1 MEFERALALHRQGRA
16 EEAAGAY
23 EQLLLAEPAHLDA
36 LVHLGVLRLG
46 QGRAGEAEAL
56 LRRAATAAP
65 HSAEA
70 VGNLAAAL
78 QAQARHEEAAAHY
91 ERALALK
98 PDMAD
103 ARFGMAACLQACGR
117 NEEAIACYR
126 FLLATD
132 PAHPEA
138 NYGLATL
145 LAQHG
150 RADEAA
156 EKFRAALAAD
166 PDFAEASFGL
176 GKLLARGDAVEEAIG
191 YFLHALDV
199 DPDYIEA
206 RFALGTAL
214 AQLRRD
220 DEAIVAFRAVLA
232 AMPEHAWA
240 NYGLAVLLAQHGHAD
255 EAAAKFRAAL
265 AAHPNF
271 ALASYGLGRLLAGG
285 DTVEQAR
292 DCFLRAL
299 EIDPDYTDARVALAA
314 TLSKLHR
321 DDEAM
326 AEFRTALLAE
336 PDHPEAHNGIGVLL
350 YRKQL
355 PIEAIRHYRSALARK
370 PKHVDAMVGLAN
382 ALKSISEHDEALE
395 MARRA
400 VALRP
405 DHAWA
410 ASVLGGI
417 LGETGSID
425 EADVQLRRALALA
438 PDQPEF
444 SYAVV
449 QLKKIAPGDDAL
461 RALED
466 LLPRA
471 ATLSVQ
477 DQSILHFA
485 LAMAYDDIGER
496 DRGFAHLLLG
506 NAAKRSLI
514 DYDAAATASA
524 MDRIAQ
530 VFTADMLSARRDLG
544 DPSRLPVFIVGMPRS
559 GTTLVEQTLAS
570 HHAVFGAGERMDVS
584 LGANGLRTER
594 PGAPG
599 FPDAVVTMS
608 GEAFR
613 RMGSDY
619 VAALRPL
626 APNAARIT
634 DKLPGNFV
642 FLGLIRL
649 MLPNARIIHL
659 VRDPV
664 DTCLSCFSK
673 LFTEGVTFSYDLAEL
688 GGHHRAYQRLMA
700 HWRSVLPPDVF
711 MEVRYEEL
719 VHDFEPQ
726 VRRLVAFCG
735 LDWDPACL
743 EFHKTSRPVRTASM
757 TQVRQSIYR
766 SSVGRWRPDAALLR
780 PLLEALG
787 EIIAD

>member
-1 MEFERALALHRQGRA
+1 
-16 EEAAGAY
+16 
-23 EQLLLAEPAHLDA
+23 
-36 LVHLGVLRLG
+36 
-46 QGRAGEAEAL
+46 
-56 LRRAATAAP
+56 
-65 HSAEA
+65 
-70 VGNLAAAL
+70 
-78 QAQARHEEAAAHY
+78 
-91 ERALALK
+91 
-98 PDMAD
+98 
-103 ARFGMAACLQACGR
+103 
-117 NEEAIACYR
+117 
-126 FLLATD
+126 
-132 PAHPEA
+132 
-138 NYGLATL
+138 
-145 LAQHG
+145 
-150 RADEAA
+150 
-156 EKFRAALAAD
+156 
-166 PDFAEASFGL
+166 
-176 GKLLARGDAVEEAIG
+176 
-191 YFLHALDV
+191 
-199 DPDYIEA
+199 
-206 RFALGTAL
+206 
-214 AQLRRD
+214 
-220 DEAIVAFRAVLA
+220 
-232 AMPEHAWA
+232 
-240 NYGLAVLLAQHGHAD
+240 
-255 EAAAKFRAAL
+255 
-265 AAHPNF
+265 
-271 ALASYGLGRLLAGG
+271 
-285 DTVEQAR
+285 VEQAR

-299 EIDPDYTDARVALAA
+299 EIDPHYTDARVALAA

-530 VFTADMLSARRDLG
+530 VFTADCCRRVGTSAIPRACRCSSSACHAPVRLWWSRRWQVTTRCSAPAKEWTYRSAPMAFAPNDPARRDF
-544 DPSRLPVFIVGMPRS
+544 PMRS
-559 GTTLVEQTLAS
+559 
-570 HHAVFGAGERMDVS
+570 
-584 LGANGLRTER
+584 
-594 PGAPG
+594 
-599 FPDAVVTMS
+599 
-608 GEAFR
+608 
-613 RMGSDY
+613 
-619 VAALRPL
+619 
-626 APNAARIT
+626 
-634 DKLPGNFV
+634 
-642 FLGLIRL
+642 
-649 MLPNARIIHL
+649 
-659 VRDPV
+659 
-664 DTCLSCFSK
+664 
-673 LFTEGVTFSYDLAEL
+673 
-688 GGHHRAYQRLMA
+688 
-700 HWRSVLPPDVF
+700 
-711 MEVRYEEL
+711 
-719 VHDFEPQ
+719 
-726 VRRLVAFCG
+726 
-735 LDWDPACL
+735 
-743 EFHKTSRPVRTASM
+743 
-757 TQVRQSIYR
+757 
-766 SSVGRWRPDAALLR
+766 
-780 PLLEALG
+780 
-787 EIIAD
+787 